1 MRTDGHVFL
10 RTDPGS
16 CKLLATVV
24 YLEVDDSTNSFCVQF
39 GDGRVVGLCYDGLQ
53 QSGM

>member
-24 YLEVDDSTNSFCVQF
+24 CLEVDDSTNLFYVQF